1 MAKMIFVNLPV
12 KDVARSTA
20 FYEAIGFTRDARFS
34 NEQASAMQW
43 SDEITVMILDHE
55 FYSTF
60 IPHKTIAD
68 TSTTNAVLLC
78 LSFDSRAAVD
88 AITQKAAAAGGR
100 ADIRPVQDMGFMYG
114 RSFEDPDGHIYEP
127 MFMDM
132 AAAMAAFP
140 DGPAHEPASGD
151 RP

>member
-12 KDVARSTA
+12 KDVAKSTA

-43 SDEITVMILDHE
+43 SDEITVMILDHQ
-55 FYSTF
+55 FYQTF
-60 IPHKTIAD
+60 IPHKQIAD
-68 TSTTNAVLLC
+68 SAATNEVLLC
-78 LSFDSRAAVD
+78 LSFDSREAVD
-88 AITQKAAAAGGR
+88 AITQQAAAAGGK

-140 DGPAHEPASGD
+140 DGPAHEPA
-151 RP
+151 